1 MKHFPGA
8 ALAIFAVRRASSFP
22 SVGLDSEMAKSKKT
36 IKAQNACMSD
46 RGYAF
51 DGWLM
56 TLIRNN
62 LSSEPSKP
70 LKSEAYN
77 LIDVFVKRNETQQS
91 KQVWE
96 PCF

>member
-1 MKHFPGA
+1 M
-8 ALAIFAVRRASSFP
+8 AVGRASSFP
-22 SVGLDSEMAKSKKT
+22 SVGLDSEKGKSKKT
-36 IKAQNACMSD
+36 IKAQNACMTD
-46 RGYAF
+46 RGYVF
-51 DGWLM
+51 DGWLV

-62 LSSEPSKP
+62 PSAEPSKP

-77 LIDVFVKRNETQQS
+77 LIDVFVKRNETQQL